1 MSRLYFCSDV
11 KFFRHMF
18 VQRFVRPTA
27 FACDWSIPQ
36 SNTLYFFI
44 TTICDGLKEKLPI
57 YFYPQYSFS
66 RTFKV
71 RVEGLKVAFKKSSIT
86 LPPQAFRSSQ
96 DFSVV
101 TLVYLTLNDVLS
113 LAKETGDKDDQ
124 PLSASTTIVS
134 SKVFPKPPDVFK
146 RPVEIV
152 LQNKKVLLS
161 AFKDLSIK

>member
-1 MSRLYFCSDV
+1 M
-11 KFFRHMF
+11 
-18 VQRFVRPTA
+18 
-27 FACDWSIPQ
+27 
-36 SNTLYFFI
+36 
-44 TTICDGLKEKLPI
+44 
-57 YFYPQYSFS
+57 
-66 RTFKV
+66 

-134 SKVFPKPPDVFK
+134 STVFPKPPDVFK